1 MKRFV
6 LLLVAAAVLLGGCE
20 TVRGFG
26 KDMQKA
32 GKWMEKEARK

>member
-1 MKRFV
+1 MKRLMAC
-6 LLLVAAAVLLGGCE
+6 LLLTVLALAGCE

-32 GKWMEKEARK
+32 GRWMEKESSR